1 MIPVP
6 AGWQDAASGTHA
18 PRWRA
23 TLLRR
28 DGTVAVPDLPVVD
41 GSIDKDDERRTQL
54 SVNVPTQ
61 AVPGLID
68 QEYLPM
74 GGRVRLDYSIGGT
87 SWITVADCDMVAS
100 AIARPENLWT
110 LAAVDQTYRIGLDD
124 LSRGSVDFGTTTIGQ
139 AITNLIRR
147 TLPGAVVD
155 ITGPATTL
163 PIDRRED
170 RETDGDPWKVIQS
183 LATAASSWAWQDP
196 STRTFLVRES
206 PSTPTEAGSPVD
218 ALTVG
223 PTGSVTE
230 YTINHEMAFN
240 TVALVW
246 ESDADP
252 PTRVIGTWVDTRPTS
267 PVSLQRIGSHAVD
280 AVVYRNVEAAQ
291 LPGQAQANAT
301 AQRYAMLTGGQMR
314 KAELRHLS
322 RPWLEPGDPVAVTFL
337 GGPTETGRIR
347 SVGITVGQ
355 DNIQT
360 TRLATSEYKATEVV
374 P

>member
-1 MIPVP
+1 MIPHP

-18 PRWRA
+18 PGWRA

-28 DGTVAVPDLPVVD
+28 DGTVAVANLPVVD
-41 GSIDKDDERRTQL
+41 GSIDKDEDRRTQL

-74 GGRVRLDYSIGGT
+74 GGRVRLDYSIGGA

-100 AIARPENLWT
+100 AIARPENMWT
-110 LAAVDQTYRIGLDD
+110 LAAVDQTYRVGLDD
-124 LSRGSVDFGTTTIGQ
+124 LARGNVNFGTTTIGQ

-147 TLPGAVVD
+147 TLPNAGID

-163 PIDRRED
+163 PIDRVQD
-170 RETDGDPWKVIQS
+170 RETDGDPWQVIQS
-183 LATAASSWAWQDP
+183 LATSASSWVWQDP

-206 PSTPTEAGSPVD
+206 PATPAEAGPPVD

-223 PTGSVTE
+223 PTGSITN
-230 YTINHEMAFN
+230 YTVNHEMVFN
-240 TVALVW
+240 TVVHVW
-246 ESDADP
+246 ESDANP
-252 PTRVIGTWVDTRPTS
+252 PTRVTGTWVDTRPTS

-280 AVVYRNVEAAQ
+280 ATVYRNVDAAQ
-291 LPGQAQANAT
+291 MPSQAQADSA

-314 KAELRHLS
+314 KGELRHLS
-322 RPWLEPGDPVAVTFL
+322 RPWLEPGDPVAVTYL
-337 GGPTETGRIR
+337 GGPTETCRIR
-347 SVGITVGQ
+347 SVGMTVGQ
-355 DNIQT
+355 DNIQV
-360 TRLATSEYKATEVV
+360 TRLATSEYEATEVV